1 MFRFMN
7 LKLAIH
13 QLLNQLMIKSPILRL
28 ANAAREIG
36 FGSYEIGGYNAASHW
51 VAISAKNWT
60 DLILTRRKMKEL
72 TKEWDEYYKKRGNV
86 EHVRN
91 YTTNIVKRY

>member
-1 MFRFMN
+1 
-7 LKLAIH
+7 
-13 QLLNQLMIKSPILRL
+13 
-28 ANAAREIG
+28 
-36 FGSYEIGGYNAASHW
+36 
-51 VAISAKNWT
+51 
-60 DLILTRRKMKEL
+60 MKEL